1 MIRSEAFNTF
11 TLERPIAADPARV
24 WRALTD
30 PRERARWFSG
40 EDNWETSEESHDLA
54 VGSGAVLDGQ
64 WHGGPRT
71 RFSSTYTDIIEHERL
86 VYTYDMWLD
95 ERHLSTSIT
104 TIVLDAADG
113 GTLLTYTEQGV
124 HLDGL
129 DTPDQRE
136 AGTRGL
142 LDALQIVC
150 EA

>member
-1 MIRSEAFNTF
+1 MNRDEAFNTF
-11 TLERPIAADPARV
+11 TLERSIAAEPARI
-24 WRALTD
+24 WHALTD

-40 EDNWETSEESHDLA
+40 EDDWVTAEESHDLTI
-54 VGSGAVLDGQ
+54 GSGAVLDGH

-71 RFSSTYTDIIEHERL
+71 RFSSTYTDIVELERL

-95 ERHLSTSIT
+95 DRHLSTSIT
-104 TIVLDAADG
+104 AIVLDATDD

-136 AGTRGL
+136 AGTRAL
-142 LDALQIVC
+142 LDALQAVC